1 MRHTILA
8 IGRGRDKAIAALLD
22 DYARRLTPPIKLV
35 ELEEKRRL
43 PAAELK
49 AREGELLLAAVPKG
63 AAIIVL
69 DERGTALTSS
79 GLADW
84 IGQRRDRGTAEAAW
98 LIGGADG
105 HGEAVRA
112 RADLVLNLGTLTWP
126 HMLVRAMLAEQ
137 IYRVE
142 SILAGHPYHREG

>member
-8 IGRGRDKAIAALLD
+8 IGRGRHKAIATLFD
-22 DYARRLTPPIKLV
+22 DYARRLSPPIKLV

-49 AREGELLLAAVPKG
+49 AREGEMLLAAVPKG
-63 AAIIVL
+63 ATIIVL
-69 DERGTALTSS
+69 DERGATLTSS

-84 IGQRRDRGTAEAAW
+84 IAQRRGRGTVETAW